1 MFDLWLSSGSVG
13 IVLVPFILLYLIAV
27 LIVWITH
34 KSPARSYFASCV
46 GITGPFF
53 TSVAILFALFA
64 AFLTNDVQRRNTQA
78 QSAVFREAEGI
89 RTILRLSEA
98 LGEHAEP
105 VDRAALG
112 YLQFVLKEELPAMRQ
127 RGSVA
132 DNLGAL
138 RTLAVALLAPSL
150 TVSVPPPVQTAMLQ
164 GLVSVQEARLERL
177 TLAGDISAPLN
188 WLAVVALGIMTQIA
202 VAVVQL
208 DKVRPQA
215 LALFVFT
222 TAFATTVAL
231 IGLGERP
238 FSGRIIDF
246 TPLGEA
252 IASASS

>member
-1 MFDLWLSSGSVG
+1 MFDFWLSSGNAG
-13 IVLVPFILLYLIAV
+13 IVLIPFIVLYLIAA
-27 LIVWITH
+27 LIVWVTH
-34 KSPARSYFASCV
+34 KSPARLYFASCV

-64 AFLTNDVQRRNTQA
+64 AFLANDVQRRNTQA

-89 RTILRLSEA
+89 RAILRLSEA

-112 YLQFVLKEELPAMRQ
+112 YLKFVLNEELPAMR
-127 RGSVA
+127 RSGSVA

-138 RTLAVALLAPSL
+138 RTLGVALLAPSL
-150 TVSVPPPVQTAMLQ
+150 TASTPAPVQTAMLQ
-164 GLVSVQEARLERL
+164 GLVTVQEARLERL

-188 WLAVVALGIMTQIA
+188 WLAVIALGILTQIA